1 MGQGRSSQGSRN
13 GPRPLRRRTVRKKY
27 RSERKGR
34 RSRNMALEY
43 NAVRTATAVESLDNA
58 DAIID
63 ALACY
68 TRFPFK
74 VPKISIAIPY
84 SAIASLFCL

>member
-1 MGQGRSSQGSRN
+1 
-13 GPRPLRRRTVRKKY
+13 
-27 RSERKGR
+27 
-34 RSRNMALEY
+34 MALEY